1 VSCDKPL
8 FLFGRL
14 GDHFY
19 GARFERAET
28 LAVAVKHLHV
38 ERKMLPLVG
47 VRDEQRLCGAKLF
60 RLQMQRLQL
69 LILRADADERVNLV
83 VARLT
88 SFPLKNLFLFSFPTL
103 FSSLIHNLET
113 CLGNM

>member
-1 VSCDKPL
+1 MSCDKPL

-14 GDHFY
+14 GDYFD
-19 GARFERAET
+19 GARFESAET

-38 ERKMLPLVG
+38 EREVLPLVG
-47 VRDEQRLCGAKLF
+47 VRNEERLRRAKLF

-83 VARLT
+83 VAGLT
-88 SFPLKNLFLFSFPTL
+88 SFPLKNFFLLPFPTL
-103 FSSLIHNLET
+103 IPSLVLNL
-113 CLGNM
+113 